1 MQTVGIDIGTT
12 TISGVVLEK
21 NGTQKPRILKAKTIE
36 NGSFLTTTKDWERIQ
51 DAEKI
56 VKKSRQMLDDFLD
69 EYPEVEKI
77 GLTGQMHGI
86 VYIDKEG
93 TCVSPLYTWQDA
105 RGSLCEEN
113 NGSLTEEIQQTCNVQ
128 VASGYGIVT
137 HIYNLRHHL
146 IPDTAVS
153 FCTIMDYFGM
163 QLTGR
168 KKAMVHA
175 SNGASFGFCH
185 VQKNAFMTEELYKMG
200 VEEQWLP
207 QVCTRIEA
215 LGIYRERIVTTA
227 IGDNQ
232 ASFLG
237 AAGNENNTLLVNM
250 GTGGQISVL
259 SDQYFTAEGIE
270 ARPFL
275 HGTYLLAG
283 ASLCGGKAYALLE
296 KFFREFVK
304 EATGQEK
311 PLYKTLEKLAGD
323 GKASCTGRENRQK
336 LQIET
341 TFDGTRVHP
350 EQTGSITNISADNFT
365 PAAFVYGT
373 LEGMSR
379 ELYQMYQTIQNG
391 TGMQIKHMI
400 GSGNGLRK
408 NPVLCEIV
416 EEMFGAKL
424 ALAECE
430 EEAATGA
437 ALSSMQQDE

>member
-1 MQTVGIDIGTT
+1 MQTIGIDIGTT

-69 EYPEVEKI
+69 RYPEVEKI

-93 TCVSPLYTWQDA
+93 TSVSPLYTWQDA

-113 NGSLTEEIQQTCNVQ
+113 NGSLTEEIQKTCNVQ
-128 VASGYGIVT
+128 VPSGYGMVT

-163 QLTGR
+163 RLTGR
-168 KKAMVHA
+168 KKVREHA
-175 SNGASFGFCH
+175 SNAAGVGFFDA
-185 VQKNAFMTEELYKMG
+185 QKNVFMTEELYKMG

-207 QVCTRIEA
+207 QVCTGIEA
-215 LGIYRERIVTTA
+215 LGSYRDRIVTTA

-296 KFFREFVK
+296 KFFRELVK

-323 GKASCTGRENRQK
+323 GKASCTGKETKQK

-350 EQTGSITNISADNFT
+350 EQTGSITNLSADNFT

-379 ELYQMYQTIQNG
+379 ELYQRYQTIQNG
-391 TGMQIKHMI
+391 TGIQIKRMI

-408 NPVLCEIV
+408 NPVLCEIA
-416 EEMFGAKL
+416 EEMFGVKL
-424 ALAECE
+424 VLAECE

-437 ALSSMQQDE
+437 ALSSMLQDE

>member
-1 MQTVGIDIGTT
+1 MQTIGIDIGTT

-21 NGTQKPRILKAKTIE
+21 NGTQKPRVLEAKTIE
-36 NGSFLTTTKDWERIQ
+36 NGSFFKTTKDWERIQ

-69 EYPEVEKI
+69 RYPEVEKI

-93 TCVSPLYTWQDA
+93 TSVSPLYTWQDA

-113 NGSLTEEIQQTCNVQ
+113 NGSLTEEIQKTCNVQ
-128 VASGYGIVT
+128 VPSGYGMVT

-163 QLTGR
+163 RLTGR
-168 KKAMVHA
+168 KKVREHA
-175 SNGASFGFCH
+175 SNAAGVGFFDA
-185 VQKNAFMTEELYKMG
+185 QKNVFMTEELYKMG

-207 QVCTRIEA
+207 QVCTGIEA
-215 LGIYRERIVTTA
+215 LGSYRDRIVTTA

-296 KFFREFVK
+296 KFFRELVK

-323 GKASCTGRENRQK
+323 GKASCTGKETKQK

-350 EQTGSITNISADNFT
+350 EQTGSITNLSADNFT

-379 ELYQMYQTIQNG
+379 ELYQRYQTIQNG
-391 TGMQIKHMI
+391 TGIQIKRMI

-408 NPVLCEIV
+408 NPVLCEIA
-416 EEMFGAKL
+416 EEMFGVKL
-424 ALAECE
+424 VLAECE

-437 ALSSMQQDE
+437 ALSSMLQDE

>member
-175 SNGASFGFCH
+175 GNAASFGFFD
-185 VQKNAFMTEELYKMG
+185 VPKNVFMTEELYKMG

-207 QVCTRIEA
+207 QVCTGIEA
-215 LGIYRERIVTTA
+215 LGSYRERIVTTA

-259 SDQYFTAEGIE
+259 
-270 ARPFL
+270 
-275 HGTYLLAG
+275 
-283 ASLCGGKAYALLE
+283 
-296 KFFREFVK
+296 
-304 EATGQEK
+304 
-311 PLYKTLEKLAGD
+311 
-323 GKASCTGRENRQK
+323 
-336 LQIET
+336 
-341 TFDGTRVHP
+341 
-350 EQTGSITNISADNFT
+350 
-365 PAAFVYGT
+365 
-373 LEGMSR
+373 
-379 ELYQMYQTIQNG
+379 
-391 TGMQIKHMI
+391 
-400 GSGNGLRK
+400 
-408 NPVLCEIV
+408 
-416 EEMFGAKL
+416 
-424 ALAECE
+424 
-430 EEAATGA
+430 
-437 ALSSMQQDE
+437 

>member
-1 MQTVGIDIGTT
+1 MKTAGIDIGTT

-21 NGTQKPRILKAKTIE
+21 EENGQAKILEAKTVE
-36 NGSFLTTTKDWERIQ
+36 NGCFIETGNEWERIQ
-51 DAEKI
+51 YAKEIVERAVNLLDYFLEK
-56 VKKSRQMLDDFLD
+56 
-69 EYPEVEKI
+69 YPHVERI

-86 VYIDKEG
+86 VYVDKEG
-93 TCVSPLYTWQDA
+93 NCVSPLYTWQDA
-105 RGSLCEEN
+105 RGSICD
-113 NGSLTEEIQQTCNVQ
+113 GDQIPVTEEIRERCQIHA
-128 VASGYGIVT
+128 ASGYGLVT
-137 HIYNLRHHL
+137 HIYNIRHNL
-146 IPDTAVS
+146 VPDSALS

-175 SNGASFGFCH
+175 SNGASFGFFN

-207 QVCTRIEA
+207 QVCTGIEA
-215 LGIYRERIVTTA
+215 LGSYRERIVTTA

-296 KFFREFVK
+296 KFFRELVK

-350 EQTGSITNISADNFT
+350 EQSGSITNLSADNFT

-379 ELYQMYQTIQNG
+379 ELYQRYQTIQNG
-391 TGMQIKHMI
+391 TGIQIKRMI

-408 NPVLCEIV
+408 NPVLCEIA
-416 EEMFGAKL
+416 EEMFGVKL
-424 ALAECE
+424 VLAECE

-437 ALSSMQQDE
+437 ALSSMLQDE

>member
-1 MQTVGIDIGTT
+1 MQTIGIDIGTT

-113 NGSLTEEIQQTCNVQ
+113 NGPLTEEIQQTCNVQ
-128 VASGYGIVT
+128 VPSGYGMVT

-163 QLTGR
+163 RLTGR
-168 KKAMVHA
+168 KKVLEHA
-175 SNGASFGFCH
+175 SNAAGVGFFDA
-185 VQKNAFMTEELYKMG
+185 QKNVFMTEELYKMG

-207 QVCTRIEA
+207 QVCTGIEA
-215 LGIYRERIVTTA
+215 LGSYRERIVTTA

-259 SDQYFTAEGIE
+259 SNQFFTAEGIE

-275 HGTYLLAG
+275 HGAYLLAG
-283 ASLCGGKAYALLE
+283 SSLCGGKAYALLE

-304 EATGQEK
+304 EATGQER
-311 PLYKTLEKLAGD
+311 PLYQILEKLARD
-323 GKASCTGRENRQK
+323 GKASSEGKETKQK

-350 EQTGSITNISADNFT
+350 EQSGSITNLSADNFT

-391 TGMQIKHMI
+391 TGIQIKRMI

-408 NPVLCEIV
+408 NPVLCEIA
-416 EEMFGAKL
+416 EEMFGVKL
-424 ALAECE
+424 VLAECE

-437 ALSSMQQDE
+437 AVSSMLQNE

>member
-1 MQTVGIDIGTT
+1 MQTIGIDIGTT

-21 NGTQKPRILKAKTIE
+21 NGTQKPRVLEAKTIE
-36 NGSFLTTTKDWERIQ
+36 NGSFFKTTKDWERIQ

-69 EYPEVEKI
+69 RYPEVEKI

-93 TCVSPLYTWQDA
+93 TSVSPLYTWQDA

-113 NGSLTEEIQQTCNVQ
+113 NGSLTEEIQKTCNVQ
-128 VASGYGIVT
+128 VPSGYGMVT

-163 QLTGR
+163 RLTGR
-168 KKAMVHA
+168 KKVLEHA
-175 SNGASFGFCH
+175 SNAAGVGFFDA
-185 VQKNAFMTEELYKMG
+185 QKNVFMTEELYKMG

-207 QVCTRIEA
+207 QVCTGIEA
-215 LGIYRERIVTTA
+215 LGSYRDRIVTTA

-296 KFFREFVK
+296 KFFRELVK

-323 GKASCTGRENRQK
+323 GKASCTGKETKQK

-350 EQTGSITNISADNFT
+350 EQTGSITNLSADNFT

-379 ELYQMYQTIQNG
+379 ELYQRYQTIQNG
-391 TGMQIKHMI
+391 TGIQIKRMI

-408 NPVLCEIV
+408 NPVLCEIA
-416 EEMFGAKL
+416 EEMFGVKL
-424 ALAECE
+424 VLAECE

-437 ALSSMQQDE
+437 ALSSMLQDE